1 MSQAHHRRLPCAKT
15 LIVGLGKTGVSC
27 ARYLAARGERV
38 AITDSRAEPPG
49 LDVVRDALPDVA
61 LFLGGFDQGVF
72 EQAERLIVSPGV
84 ALATPEIQAAWSRG
98 AAVLGDID
106 LFAEALHAQP
116 TPVAAITGS
125 NGKSTVTTLVERM
138 AKASGVDAEAGGNL
152 GKPALDLLTH
162 RRQLYVL
169 ELSSFQLETMSVLAP
184 DVASVLNVSPDHMDR
199 YPSSAA
205 YARAKA
211 RILTHARS
219 AVLNADD
226 SVVSAMPGGGE
237 RHWFTLGPPRDEAGF
252 GLRDFDGE
260 TWICHGGAR
269 WVPVQELRVAGR
281 HNLANALAALAIGA
295 RLGFE
300 QRAMLT
306 ALHRFRGLPHR
317 TEFVAERNGVTWFN
331 DSKGTN
337 VGASAAALDGLDPQD
352 GSKTVP
358 ILGGDCKGADFR
370 PLAPRVAR
378 RARAVVLLGR
388 DVAMIES
395 ALRGSVPLVKARD
408 MDEAVAL
415 AQALTVPG
423 DRVLLSPG
431 CASFDMFRDYE
442 ERGEAFRAAVR
453 RRVGL

>member
-1 MSQAHHRRLPCAKT
+1 MSQTQHSRSPRAKT

-38 AITDSRAEPPG
+38 AITDSRAAPPG
-49 LDVVRDALPDVA
+49 LDVMRDALPDIA
-61 LFLGGFDQGVF
+61 LFLGGFDHSVF
-72 EQAERLIVSPGV
+72 AQAERLIVSPGV
-84 ALATPEIQAAWSRG
+84 ALATPEIQAARSRG

-106 LFAEALHAQP
+106 LFAEALRARP

-169 ELSSFQLETMSVLAP
+169 ELSSFQLETMSELSP

-205 YARAKA
+205 YAQAKA
-211 RILTHARS
+211 RILSHARG

-226 SVVSAMPGGGE
+226 AVVSAMPGGGE
-237 RHWFTLGPPRDEAGF
+237 RHWFTLGTPRDETGF
-252 GLRDFDGE
+252 GLREFAGE
-260 TWICHGGAR
+260 TWICRGVAR
-269 WVPVQELRVAGR
+269 WVPARALRLAGR
-281 HNLANALAALAIGA
+281 HNLANALAALAIGTF
-295 RLGFE
+295 LGFE
-300 QRAMLT
+300 QRAMLG
-306 ALHRFRGLPHR
+306 ALRRFRGLPHR
-317 TEFVAERNGVTWFN
+317 TEWVADSNGVTWFN

-337 VGASAAALDGLDPQD
+337 VGASAAALEGLDPQD

-358 ILGGDCKGADFR
+358 ILGGACKGAEFR
-370 PLAPRVAR
+370 PLAPLVAR
-378 RARAVVLLGR
+378 LARAVILLGR
-388 DVAMIES
+388 DVAMIEL
-395 ALRGSVPLVKARD
+395 ALRDSVPLLKARD

-415 AQALTVPG
+415 AQALAEPG

-442 ERGEAFRAAVR
+442 ARGEAFRAAVR
-453 RRVGL
+453 RRLSP